1 MKFSD
6 YTKNNTPSYSRV
18 RMAVVEQIRTNDDN
32 ISKNIILLQS
42 IKNYCMNIKKYGKDI
57 LKLIVFLSIGIFF
70 VWYSLKDLSD
80 EQLNTVIVNIKD
92 VLRDK
97 RWIYLLLCMFI
108 GFLSVVFRGLRSVLM
123 IEPLGHK
130 VSNINSYHATMIGYF
145 ANLAFP
151 RLGEVLRC
159 TVLQRYEKVPFQKT
173 LGTVITERIIDV
185 MIFAIFFLIT
195 LQIESDKI
203 VSIFSDSDALKN
215 VGNLFLGNGKYLVIG
230 VMAGIIALIY
240 IFRKGIAKLSITK
253 KIIKVCIGFW
263 HGLISIKDLKHPFL
277 FILYSLLIWLC
288 FYLMFYIC
296 TFAFPDIM
304 VFGTKEIMLAS
315 LTCVVVGT
323 VGFVVAQGGL
333 GAYPLLVSVVLL
345 LYGIPEEMGLAIG
358 WVIWTTESLMYSILG
373 LVSLLLLSFKKN
385 KKQ

>member
-1 MKFSD
+1 MD
-6 YTKNNTPSYSRV
+6 
-18 RMAVVEQIRTNDDN
+18 
-32 ISKNIILLQS
+32 
-42 IKNYCMNIKKYGKDI
+42 IKKHSKGI
-57 LKLIVFLSIGIFF
+57 LKLIIFLSIGIFF

-80 EQLNTVIVNIKD
+80 EQLNTVIVNIKNVFED
-92 VLRDK
+92 N

-108 GFLSVVFRGLRSVLM
+108 GFLSVVFRALRSVLM
-123 IEPLGHK
+123 IEPMGYK

-159 TVLQRYEKVPFQKT
+159 SVLQKYEKVPFQKT

-195 LQIESDKI
+195 LQIESEKI
-203 VSIFSDSDALKN
+203 LSILSDSDAIKN
-215 VGNLFLGNGKYLVIG
+215 IGNLFLGNGKYIVIC
-230 VMAGIIALIY
+230 VMVGIIALIY
-240 IFRKGIAKLSITK
+240 IFRKQITRLSISQR
-253 KIIKVCIGFW
+253 IIKIVIGFW
-263 HGLISIKDLKHPFL
+263 HGLISIKDLKKPFL

-296 TFAFPDIM
+296 TFSFPDIM
-304 VFGTKEIMLAS
+304 VFGTKDIMLAS
-315 LTCVVVGT
+315 LTCVVIGT
-323 VGFVVAQGGL
+323 IGFVVAQGGL
-333 GAYPLLVSVVLL
+333 GAYPLLVSIVLL
-345 LYGIPEEMGLAIG
+345 LYGIPEEIGLAIG

-373 LVSLLLLSFKKN
+373 LVSLLLLSFKKD